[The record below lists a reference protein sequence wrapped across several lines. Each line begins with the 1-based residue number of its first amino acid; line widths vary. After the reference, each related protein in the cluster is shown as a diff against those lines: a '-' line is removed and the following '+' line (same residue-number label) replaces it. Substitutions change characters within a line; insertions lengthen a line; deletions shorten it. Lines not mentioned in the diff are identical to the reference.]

1 MIANLTRQLN
11 TTRPIIWLVS
21 PKGRR
26 LWADT
31 LRPYGVTDSQFPLT
45 DKLSFFVNGE
55 YQWMQVPLPEAGV
68 EYLRRGVYYG
78 LRKAEE
84 LGWKE
89 VQLAWIGD
97 PSEVQDLDHFRAL
110 GEMAHMSLYRF
121 TKYMIEPPPS
131 VQKVEVYVPSDL
143 AAQALQEGFIVGE
156 SVNMVRDWVNEPPN
170 VLTAEEL
177 ARRIAQVGAEVGFS
191 VQILDKA
198 QIEAHK
204 MGGLLAVNRGS
215 LNPPTFTI
223 AEYRPQ
229 NPINKRPI
237 ILVGKGIVFDTGG
250 LSLKETTDSMD
261 YMKCDMAGA
270 AAVIGALRAIALL
283 KMPFHVI
290 ALVPATDNRPGENAY
305 TPNDIIYISDGT
317 PVEIRNTDAEGRL
330 ILADALVYARR
341 YDPMF
346 VLDFATLT
354 GSAAM
359 AVGRHASVLFT
370 NASADIRDALIES
383 GWHTY
388 ERLVE
393 LPLWEEYGHM
403 IKSDIA
409 AIKNS
414 AGREAGAI
422 TAAKF
427 LEYFVRYP
435 WAHIDIAGTAYLN
448 KPLPAERG
456 FPRSYQV
463 KYASGVGV
471 RLTVA
476 FLRRHGERLFA

>member
-1 MIANLTRQLN
+1 MTIDAITELDRS
-11 TTRPIIWLVS
+11 RPIAWIVAPS
-21 PKGRR
+21 GQSR
-26 LWADT
+26 WAEVLTPFEITAD
-31 LRPYGVTDSQFPLT
+31 QFPIT
-45 DKLSFFVNGE
+45 EKLSFFVDGR
-55 YQWMQVPLPEAGV
+55 YRWLQVPLPKDGT
-68 EYLRRGVYYG
+68 EYVRRGIYYA

-84 LGWKE
+84 VGWQDI
-89 VQLAWIGD
+89 QLAWVGTADELETMEIY
-97 PSEVQDLDHFRAL
+97 RAL

-121 TKYMIEPPPS
+121 TKYAVDVPAS
-131 VQKVEVYVPSDL
+131 VERISVFAPNQ
-143 AAQALQEGFIVGE
+143 AAIQAVQEGFIVGE

-177 ARRIAQVGAEVGFS
+177 ARRIAAVGAEVGFS
-191 VQILDKA
+191 VKILDKA
-198 QIEAHK
+198 QIEAEK
-204 MGGLLAVNRGS
+204 MGGILAVNRGS
-215 LNPPTFTI
+215 QNPPTFTI
-223 AEYRPQ
+223 AEYRPEA
-229 NPINKRPI
+229 PVNKRPI
-237 ILVGKGIVFDTGG
+237 VLVGKGLVFDTGG
-250 LSLKETTDSMD
+250 LSLKPTPDSMD
-261 YMKCDMAGA
+261 YMKCDMAGG

-283 KMPFHVI
+283 KLPFHVI

-330 ILADALVYARR
+330 VLADALVYARR
-341 YDPMF
+341 YDPAF

-370 NASADIRDALIES
+370 NASSAIRDALIQA
-383 GWHTY
+383 GWDTY
-388 ERLVE
+388 ERLIE
-393 LPLWEEYGHM
+393 LPLWDEYGAM

-435 WAHIDIAGTAYLN
+435 WAHVDIAGTAYIN
-448 KPLPAERG
+448 KPLPPERG
-456 FPRSYQV
+456 FPSGYQV

-471 RLTVA
+471 RLTIA
-476 FLRRHGERLFA
+476 FLRLYGKQLFG

>member
-1 MIANLTRQLN
+1 MIVEVIRALDPA
-11 TTRPIIWLVS
+11 RPIAWLVS
-21 PKGRR
+21 PSASSRR
-26 LWADT
+26 AEV
-31 LRPYGVTDSQFPLT
+31 LRPFGISAEQFPYSER
-45 DKLSFFVNGE
+45 LSFFVNGQ
-55 YQWMQVPLPEAGV
+55 YHWMQVPLPQANAV
-68 EYLRRGVYYG
+68 EYLRRGVYYA

-84 LGWKE
+84 LGWQT
-89 VQLAWIGD
+89 VQLAWIPGSTGEEA
-97 PSEVQDLDHFRAL
+97 PAYYQAL

-121 TKYMIEPPPS
+121 TKYAVDLPAS
-131 VQKVEVYVPSDL
+131 VERVLVYAPDDP
-143 AAQALQEGFIVGE
+143 AARAIQEGFLIGE
-156 SVNMVRDWVNEPPN
+156 SVNMARDWVNEPPN

-177 ARRIAQVGAEVGFS
+177 ARRIAAVGAEAGFS

-198 QIEAHK
+198 RIEAEK

-215 LNPPTFTI
+215 QNPPTFTI
-223 AEYRPQ
+223 AEYRPAQ
-229 NPINKRPI
+229 PVNQRPI
-237 ILVGKGIVFDTGG
+237 VLVGKGLVFDTGG
-250 LSLKETTDSMD
+250 LSLKDTPDSMD

-283 KMPFHVI
+283 QLPYHVI

-341 YDPMF
+341 YDPAF

-370 NASADIRDALIES
+370 NHEKAGEALKQA

-393 LPLWEEYGHM
+393 LPLWEEYGRM

-448 KPLPAERG
+448 KPLPLERG
-456 FPRSYQV
+456 FPAGYQV

-471 RLTVA
+471 RLTVE
-476 FLRRHGERLFA
+476 FLRLYGKQLFG